1 VVPKQLVRNAA
12 TAIVCLLITTSVGL
26 AQQRSQPQV
35 SAAPSGSYQSQPAA
49 SVIGTYKSDDFYP
62 SPLVLNI
69 TGVDRYGNLSGS
81 IWGMR
86 TKPQTGE
93 DPAWE
98 HWQKVFGRDARAYYR
113 NGQVI
118 VTFSNGATYTL
129 NQNDTVLRGTFV
141 AKDEN
146 RDMKFLKSY
155 GVASR

>member
-12 TAIVCLLITTSVGL
+12 TAIVCLLITTGVGL

>member
-1 VVPKQLVRNAA
+1 MPKQLVRNAA

-49 SVIGTYKSDDFYP
+49 SVIGNYKSDDFYP

>member
-1 VVPKQLVRNAA
+1 M
-12 TAIVCLLITTSVGL
+12 VCLLITTSVGL

-86 TKPQTGE
+86 TKPQTGA
-93 DPAWE
+93 DPALE
-98 HWQKVFGRDARAYYR
+98 QWQKAFGPDARAYDR
-113 NGQVI
+113 NAHVS
-118 VTFSNGATYTL
+118 VTFSTGA
-129 NQNDTVLRGTFV
+129 
-141 AKDEN
+141 
-146 RDMKFLKSY
+146 
-155 GVASR
+155 

>member
-1 VVPKQLVRNAA
+1 MPKQLVRNAA

-35 SAAPSGSYQSQPAA
+35 SAAPSGSYQSHPAA

-141 AKDEN
+141 ATDEN

>member
-81 IWGMR
+81 VWGMR

>member
-1 VVPKQLVRNAA
+1 MPKQLVRNAA

-26 AQQRSQPQV
+26 AQQRSQPRV
-35 SAAPSGSYQSQPAA
+35 SAVPSGSYQSQPAA

>member
-1 VVPKQLVRNAA
+1 MPKQLVRNAA
-12 TAIVCLLITTSVGL
+12 TAIVCLLITTSVGS
-26 AQQRSQPQV
+26 AQQRSQPRV

>member
-12 TAIVCLLITTSVGL
+12 TAIVCLLITTSVGS

>member
-1 VVPKQLVRNAA
+1 MPKQLVRNAA
-12 TAIVCLLITTSVGL
+12 TAIVCLLITT
-26 AQQRSQPQV
+26 
-35 SAAPSGSYQSQPAA
+35 QSQPAA

-141 AKDEN
+141 ATDEN

>member
-1 VVPKQLVRNAA
+1 VPKQLVRNAA

>member
-1 VVPKQLVRNAA
+1 VPKQLVRNAA
-12 TAIVCLLITTSVGL
+12 TAIVCLLITTSVGS